1 MVAVF
6 WDKVLLPIIANLK
19 HKSHNLSLRQRM
31 RNFNFAIV
39 FKNEL
44 EQRWIFPR
52 YVG

>member
-6 WDKVLLPIIANLK
+6 WDKFLYPIIANLK
-19 HKSHNLSLRQRM
+19 HESHNLSLRQWV
-31 RNFNFAIV
+31 RNFNFGLV